1 MSNAYAVMRTDFK
14 GTSSGV
20 QNMLRECLLVIQEA
34 SLAAEIIDEQFR
46 EHTADLIGF
55 ALKASGP
62 TAYETLLPLMPNLQS
77 DHPGSV
83 TVQLVNEV
91 VDAEVNLLEFQVA
104 YFRKERA
111 VDSKFVVH
119 GDSCVRLTHSA
130 TGLVAR
136 STWHRSRAANYKEAL
151 ALMQSLLAARSSR

>member
-1 MSNAYAVMRTDFK
+1 MSNAYIVMRPGFK
-14 GTSSGV
+14 DASSEV
-20 QNMLRECLLVIQEA
+20 QSMLRQCLLTIQEA
-34 SLAAEIIDEQFR
+34 SLSAEIIDEQFR
-46 EHTADLIGF
+46 EHTADLTGF

-62 TAYETLLPLMPNLQS
+62 VAYETLRPLMPKLQD
-77 DHPGSV
+77 DHPGLV
-83 TVQLVNEV
+83 TVQLVNET
-91 VDAEVNLLEFQVA
+91 VDAEVNLSELQVA

-119 GDSCVRLTHSA
+119 GDNCAKLTHSA